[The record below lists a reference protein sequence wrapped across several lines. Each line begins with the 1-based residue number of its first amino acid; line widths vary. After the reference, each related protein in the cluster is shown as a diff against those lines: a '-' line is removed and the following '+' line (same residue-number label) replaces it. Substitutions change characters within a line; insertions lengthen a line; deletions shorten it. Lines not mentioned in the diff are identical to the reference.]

1 MVRRR
6 FALDDQ
12 IKVAK
17 SCIDDFLLPF
27 SVGIAVDQ
35 DVIRFDI
42 CQIWRSAPSIGID
55 AITFQVGDNTKVNPL
70 FVVKLL
76 YRLTYLS
83 QNLLASC
90 CWKFRVALDHSKEG
104 TIEVGK
110 HQHTFFFV
118 AISVCSKS
126 TGAREF
132 RSKALGQIV
141 KLPGHALDNKGLVS
155 RA

>member
-1 MVRRR
+1 MEVSPKYIH
-6 FALDDQ
+6 AVTLQ
-12 IKVAK
+12 I
-17 SCIDDFLLPF
+17 S
-27 SVGIAVDQ
+27 
-35 DVIRFDI
+35 
-42 CQIWRSAPSIGID
+42 
-55 AITFQVGDNTKVNPL
+55 DNTKVNPI

-83 QNLLASC
+83 QNLYASFC
-90 CWKFRVALDHSKEG
+90 GKFGVALDHSKEG
-104 TIEVGK
+104 TLGVGK

-118 AISVCSKS
+118 ATSVYSKS

-155 RA
+155 RP